1 VHVVQVRLHGSS
13 CSARA
18 VRVRLRGNLG
28 SAQADHVCLQGKCAR
43 SSDALTRQFRN
54 ATSESLDAL
63 NATVH
68 LKNMLEVLFLSD
80 FFYHV

>member
-1 VHVVQVRLHGSS
+1 VHVVQVHLHGSS

-18 VRVRLRGNLG
+18 IRVRLHGNSG
-28 SAQADHVCLQGKCAR
+28 SAQADHVCLQGKCLR
-43 SSDALTRQFRN
+43 SSGALIREFRI

-63 NATVH
+63 NAIVH

-80 FFYHV
+80 FF